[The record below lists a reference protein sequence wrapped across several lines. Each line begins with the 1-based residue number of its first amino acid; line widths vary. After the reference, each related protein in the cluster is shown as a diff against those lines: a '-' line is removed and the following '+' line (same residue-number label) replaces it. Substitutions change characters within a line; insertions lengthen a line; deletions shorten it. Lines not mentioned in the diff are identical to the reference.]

1 MLARTLP
8 EWLVNILG
16 LSYPTSAWRR
26 QLPAYLDVDH
36 VRGALCGVAI
46 GDSIEGLS
54 FLGCA
59 DSANEAAMG
68 VLGYSALGMELSASD
83 GKLGSITLLLTGS
96 EGAKHKPFEGLFR
109 VKSNRH
115 VIPAETTEA
124 EALALFGEP
133 TARAEQQDDETGEV
147 WETSLRYVNG
157 PVLCEVVFNPDGKL
171 IEVNLEPAPEAETG
185 VH

>member
-16 LSYPTSAWRR
+16 LSYPTSEWRR

-68 VLGYSALGMELSASD
+68 VLGFNALGMGLITKD
-83 GKLGSITLLLTGS
+83 GKLAGITLVLTGS

-109 VKSNRH
+109 VNGNRH
-115 VIPAETTEA
+115 VIPVDTTEE

-133 TARAEQQDDETGEV
+133 TARAEERNDETGEL

-157 PVLCEVVFNPDGKL
+157 PVLCEVVFNPEGKL
-171 IEVNLEPAPEAETG
+171 IEINLERAPEAEAG